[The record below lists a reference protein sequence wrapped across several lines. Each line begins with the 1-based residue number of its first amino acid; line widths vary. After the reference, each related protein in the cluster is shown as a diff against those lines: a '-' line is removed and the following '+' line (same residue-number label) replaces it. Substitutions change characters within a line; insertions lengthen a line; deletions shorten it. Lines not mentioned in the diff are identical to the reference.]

1 MKKLRF
7 RELIFVASMLFGMFF
22 GAGNLIFPAS
32 MGQLAGSN
40 MWQAAAGFLIT
51 GVGLPLL
58 GVAALGI
65 SREESLL
72 ELSSRVGKRYGLFFT
87 CALYLAIGP
96 FLAIPRCATV
106 SFTVGVERILPA
118 EMQTAALALFSA
130 VFFAAV
136 LFFSLR
142 PGEIL
147 TWVGKVLNPLF
158 LCLLG
163 VLVIRAVLSP
173 MGNIGEIPASGAYEQ
188 AAFFTGLLEGYNTMD
203 VLAGLAFGIVVVDVI
218 RSLGVKEPGEVA
230 ANTVKAGA
238 FSALLMAVIYVLVT
252 VVGAQ
257 SRGGFPAA
265 SNGGEALAQ
274 IAEYYFGG
282 AGAVI
287 LAATVTV
294 ACLKTAVGLITSCGE
309 TFVKI
314 FPGDP
319 SYRVWAVSFCVLSFL
334 VANLGLDAIIAFS
347 MPVLMFLYP
356 LAVVLIL
363 LTLCG
368 RFFRDDRRVLRWTIG
383 FTAAGAVFDFLRA
396 LPEGLRDVLHLE
408 TVIRAV
414 SGVLP
419 FSEQGF
425 GWVCPA
431 LAGLLIGLGV
441 HMVYSLRS
449 RESTER

>member
-1 MKKLRF
+1 
-7 RELIFVASMLFGMFF
+7 
-22 GAGNLIFPAS
+22 
-32 MGQLAGSN
+32 
-40 MWQAAAGFLIT
+40 
-51 GVGLPLL
+51 
-58 GVAALGI
+58 
-65 SREESLL
+65 
-72 ELSSRVGKRYGLFFT
+72 
-87 CALYLAIGP
+87 
-96 FLAIPRCATV
+96 
-106 SFTVGVERILPA
+106 
-118 EMQTAALALFSA
+118 
-130 VFFAAV
+130 
-136 LFFSLR
+136 
-142 PGEIL
+142 
-147 TWVGKVLNPLF
+147 
-158 LCLLG
+158 
-163 VLVIRAVLSP
+163 
-173 MGNIGEIPASGAYEQ
+173 MGNIGEISASGAYEQ

-314 FPGDP
+314 FPGGP